1 MTKKK
6 PSITLNTQE
15 MIERRIAAAYKAIV
29 GQPEL
34 EVSFGANNEGSNVG
48 LSTRLPRPKSTS
60 IKDIEKSRGEADFLA
75 FKHRYHNATLHA
87 HKKPFDEDQ
96 AMLFNALEDA
106 RIEAVG
112 SIAFKG
118 ASKNVSAALNTRY
131 SRMDLNH
138 SVEHLGDSAWP
149 EALRVYARKIFADK
163 DIPDEAKGLED
174 AFANKLDAQLTMQ
187 LEHLKSIIDDQK
199 KFALESNKFLKF
211 LNGEIPQ
218 EETKETPSQDDEE
231 ISDEDTEQSQG
242 EADSTDKSESS
253 RETQTD
259 AQSGIETETMD
270 TEGDDENE
278 DNEDTVDTP
287 ANGKHNQTGEIEQQ
301 NIYRPYTTEFDVVE
315 TASDLSV
322 PAELQQLRKKLD
334 DILETYSSL
343 ISRLANRMQRKLQ
356 AQQLRAWN
364 FDLEEGLLDTAR
376 LTRVVCNPLQ
386 SLSFKQEDNSNFKD
400 TVVTL
405 LIDNSG
411 SMRGRPIALAAMASD
426 ILVRTLERCGVKV
439 EVLGF
444 TTVNW
449 KGGKAMDKWADSGRP
464 PMPGRLN
471 DLRHIVYKSA
481 NDQYHRTKNNFGLML
496 REGLL
501 KENIDGEA
509 LEWAFSRLNTR
520 TEDRKILM
528 VLSDGAPV
536 DDATLSHNPNNFLE
550 RHLRDTIEKIENKDT
565 MDLLAIG
572 IGHDVTKYYKHAVT
586 IPNADTLADVMMN
599 ELIALFDKK
608 KNKRKR

>member
-96 AMLFNALEDA
+96 AMLFNALEAA